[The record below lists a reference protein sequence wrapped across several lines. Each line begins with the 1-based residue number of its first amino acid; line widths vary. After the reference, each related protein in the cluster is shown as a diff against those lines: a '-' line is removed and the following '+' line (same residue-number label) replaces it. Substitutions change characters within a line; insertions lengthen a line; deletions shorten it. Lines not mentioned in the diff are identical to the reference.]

1 MFDRSHQGIE
11 LTPLGE
17 AFLEKAA
24 EVDSSF
30 RELELISE
38 SCDEKPV
45 KLRLFLVAPAFCNNA
60 KARANMAAFFDKHLN
75 ARTETSIGT
84 GEAGLD
90 ALRAG
95 SCDALIT
102 IGPLDRPG
110 FDCFPMGTVPAGICM
125 AANHPLARQN
135 AVSLEQLE
143 PYRVISSRTFDHF
156 NESILVMYRED
167 GLKSPIVEPL
177 AFDAPRQFYV
187 KHAVCFMV
195 NIAPLGETLPRSRM
209 VPLASKMRR
218 QSLFASSRSRSKIA
232 RVPKHGAAAE
242 GSRENTTVRILKPK
256 RHGDATSDP
265 AEAL

>member
-1 MFDRSHQGIE
+1 
-11 LTPLGE
+11 
-17 AFLEKAA
+17 
-24 EVDSSF
+24 
-30 RELELISE
+30 
-38 SCDEKPV
+38 
-45 KLRLFLVAPAFCNNA
+45 
-60 KARANMAAFFDKHLN
+60 MAAFFDKHLH

-209 VPLASKMRR
+209 VPLASEDAKAIPLCLITLKEQNRPR
-218 QSLFASSRSRSKIA
+218 TEAWSSC
-232 RVPKHGAAAE
+232 
-242 GSRENTTVRILKPK
+242 
-256 RHGDATSDP
+256 
-265 AEAL
+265 